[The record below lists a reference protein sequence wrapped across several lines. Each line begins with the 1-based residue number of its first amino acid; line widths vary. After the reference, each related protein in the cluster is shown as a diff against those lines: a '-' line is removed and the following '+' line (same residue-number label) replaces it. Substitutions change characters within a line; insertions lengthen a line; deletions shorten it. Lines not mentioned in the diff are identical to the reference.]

1 MENQEKQST
10 TLVTMMPSPGMGH
23 LIPMIEFAKRLTHHH
38 NSIAVHF
45 IIPCDGPPSAAQTTV
60 LRSLPAAISH
70 TFLPPIS
77 LSDLPSDT
85 KIEPLISLTMVR
97 SLPSLHRTLASLSS
111 SGQRVAAL
119 VVDLFGTDAFDVA
132 DDLGIPSYVYYPS
145 TAMLLSFSLFLP
157 QLDQA
162 VQGEYRDMVEPVQI
176 PGCVSIHGKDL
187 VDPVQDRNNEA
198 YKWFLHHSN
207 RFRRAAG
214 IIENSFFELEAGA
227 INELQRAELGKPP
240 LYPVGPLVNVE
251 NGRTGD
257 NNHECLRWLDDQPRG
272 SVLFV
277 CFGSGGT
284 LSGAQIDELA
294 LGLEKSEQRFLW
306 VVRSPNNKVANASYF
321 NAKSQANPFDFLP
334 EGFVERTKGR
344 GLAVPSWAP
353 QAQVL
358 AHESI
363 GGFLT
368 HCGWNSTLESVV
380 NGVPLIAWPLY
391 AEQKMNA
398 VLVTEDAKVALRPKI
413 SESGLVEREEIANVV
428 KCLMEG
434 EEGKKVRHRMKVLK
448 EAATKTLG
456 ENGASTKNI
465 VELINKWKG
474 QTSV

>member
-1 MENQEKQST
+1 M
-10 TLVTMMPSPGMGH
+10 
-23 LIPMIEFAKRLTHHH
+23 A
-38 NSIAVHF
+38 
-45 IIPCDGPPSAAQTTV
+45 
-60 LRSLPAAISH
+60 
-70 TFLPPIS
+70 
-77 LSDLPSDT
+77 
-85 KIEPLISLTMVR
+85 
-97 SLPSLHRTLASLSS
+97 
-111 SGQRVAAL
+111 
-119 VVDLFGTDAFDVA
+119 
-132 DDLGIPSYVYYPS
+132 
-145 TAMLLSFSLFLP
+145 LSFSFYLP

-162 VQGEYRDMVEPVQI
+162 VQGEYKDMIEPVQI
-176 PGCVSIHGKDL
+176 PGCVPVHGRDL
-187 VDPVQDRNNEA
+187 TDPVQDRNNEA
-198 YKWFLHHSN
+198 YKFLLHHSN

-214 IIENSFFELEAGA
+214 IIENSFYELESGA
-227 INELQRAELGKPP
+227 ISELQRVEPGRPP
-240 LYPVGPLVNVE
+240 IYPVGPLVNVE

-257 NNHECLRWLDDQPRG
+257 KDHECLRWLDDQPRG

-284 LSGAQIDELA
+284 LSSAQIDELA
-294 LGLEKSEQRFLW
+294 LGLETSKQRFLW
-306 VVRSPNNKVANASYF
+306 VMRSPNNKVANASYF
-321 NAKSQANPFDFLP
+321 NAQSQADPLDFLP
-334 EGFVERTKGR
+334 KGFVERTKGR
-344 GLAVPSWAP
+344 GLVVPSWAP

-413 SESGLVEREEIANVV
+413 SENGLVEREEIANVV
-428 KCLMEG
+428 KSLMEG

-456 ENGASTKNI
+456 ENGDSTKNI